1 MRSRLYKNPLPL
13 HYRLVRLVSKSVVR
27 EIWPPFLLGFTAYT
41 FILLIRTILLLA
53 DFAVRRS
60 APFAEVARLV
70 ALSLPWIVVLTFPMA
85 FLLGVLV
92 GIGRLNTD
100 SELTALRAC
109 GVGPAALY
117 RPVLGAAAAAS
128 VLVLFLYNVVL
139 PPANEALQTAM
150 TRVAATSIVN
160 LVAPRTFREPRPGI
174 TFFFD
179 RAAPDGRAFEGVF
192 LRLGDDVGAPDR
204 IIVARQGSLALE
216 GDRLWLD
223 LRQSEVHELDPDDP
237 SRDRVSRN
245 ETQRLLLAGE
255 APNPSGA
262 GVRVERG
269 LRSQALPELWK
280 SAHTLSRRDPERRLA
295 WVEIHKKFAIPVA
308 CLAFALV
315 GVPLGQ
321 TLRRGGRGGSFALSL
336 AVLLGYYLLLTSG
349 ETWAQEGRL
358 APALAM
364 WLPNVLLVA
373 LGVGAAFFRPSG
385 RVPRAPRP
393 QIAPEAAAALPVVER
408 RPAVAISSS
417 TTPPVSRTA
426 PRSRRRRWSPR
437 LLSLL
442 DRYVLAR
449 FLSALLLVFASA
461 MLLSIVVDYA
471 DKLDEV
477 ARHHPPFSAIL
488 GFYRYFALSIAIQI
502 APFAVLLAALVG
514 LGVLSKNAEDTAFKA
529 SGVSL
534 WRLAAPVA
542 VFVALAAAGVFA
554 VGEYVLPIAEQ
565 RQMRFRNVIYGRPID
580 YGIRSSAERNWYLA
594 GDGRIWFREESV
606 PARNALLGVSIFSFD
621 PEFTLTGRTD
631 ARAAV
636 WKDGE
641 WTLTDGWT
649 RAFDGSDP
657 PFRKFAE
664 DRTRGDPP
672 DAVVASRRRPEE
684 MRFRELER
692 LTRHLR
698 AGGYPTASLETALQ
712 AKLAQPALLPVMALL
727 AVPFAF
733 RVGRRGA
740 LAGIGVGLSLGIL
753 TLVASA
759 FATKLG
765 EVGALPPWLAAWS
778 PAILF
783 GLAAVYLILRIRT

>member
-1 MRSRLYKNPLPL
+1 MRPSLISR
-13 HYRLVRLVSKSVVR
+13 SVVR

-41 FILLIRTILLLA
+41 FILLIRTIFLLA

-60 APFAEVARLV
+60 APFAEVAKLV

-109 GVGPAALY
+109 GVGPGALY

-128 VLVLFLYNVVL
+128 LLVLFLYNVVL
-139 PPANEALQTAM
+139 PPANQALQAAM
-150 TRVAATSIVN
+150 VRVAATSIVN
-160 LVAPRTFREPRPGI
+160 VVAPRTFREPRPGI

-179 RAAPDGRAFEGVF
+179 RASADGRAFEGVF
-192 LRLGDDVGAPDR
+192 LRLGEDEGAPDR
-204 IIVARQGSLALE
+204 IIVAKQGALTLE

-223 LRQSEVHELDPDDP
+223 LRESEVHELDPTDP

-245 ETQRLLLAGE
+245 DTQRLLLAGE
-255 APNPSGA
+255 ASNAPGA
-262 GVRVERG
+262 SVQVHRGVR
-269 LRSQALPELWK
+269 SQTLPELWR
-280 SAHTLSRRDPERRLA
+280 SAKARPATPAQRRLA

-336 AVLLGYYLLLTSG
+336 GILLGYYVLLSTG
-349 ETWAQEGRL
+349 ETWATEGRIP
-358 APALAM
+358 PALAM
-364 WLPNVLLVA
+364 WLPNLLLVG
-373 LGVGAAFFRPSG
+373 LAAAAATIRPSG
-385 RVPRAPRP
+385 RTPHAPRP
-393 QIAPEAAAALPVVER
+393 RIAAATA
-408 RPAVAISSS
+408 AIASAQARFLGARKTESRADEA
-417 TTPPVSRTA
+417 PP
-426 PRSRRRRWSPR
+426 RRRLRPR
-437 LLSLL
+437 ILSLV
-442 DRYVLAR
+442 DRYVLAK
-449 FLSALLLVFASA
+449 FLAALFFIFASA

-477 ARHHPPFSAIL
+477 SRHRPPFSAIL
-488 GFYRYFALSIAIQI
+488 GFYRNFALSIAVQI
-502 APFAVLLAALVG
+502 APFAVLIAAHVG
-514 LGVLSKNAEDTAFKA
+514 LGVLSKNSEDTAFKA

-534 WRLAAPVA
+534 WRLAAPVV
-542 VFVALAAAGVFA
+542 VFVGLFAAGLFA
-554 VGEYVLPIAEQ
+554 VGEYFLPIAEQ
-565 RQMRFRNVIYGRPID
+565 RQMRFRNVIYGRPVD
-580 YGIRSSAERNWYLA
+580 YGIRTSAERNWYLA
-594 GDGRIWFREESV
+594 KDGRIWFREESL
-606 PARNALLGVSIFSFD
+606 PARNTLLGVSIFRFAPD
-621 PEFTLTGRTD
+621 FTLTGRTD
-631 ARAAV
+631 AREAV
-636 WKDGE
+636 WTGADWTLKDG
-641 WTLTDGWT
+641 WD
-649 RAFDGSDP
+649 RAFTGGDA
-657 PFRKFAE
+657 PFRRFAE
-664 DRTRGDPP
+664 DRVAGDPP
-672 DAVVASRRRPEE
+672 ESVVASRRRPEE

-712 AKLAQPALLPVMALL
+712 SKIAQPALLPVMALL

-740 LAGIGVGLSLGIL
+740 LAGIGVGLTLGIV

-778 PAILF
+778 TAILF
-783 GLAAVYLILRIRT
+783 GLGAVYLSLRIRT

>member
-1 MRSRLYKNPLPL
+1 MRLSLISR
-13 HYRLVRLVSKSVVR
+13 SVLR

-41 FILLIRTILLLA
+41 FILLVRTILLLA

-60 APFAEVARLV
+60 APFGEVAKLV
-70 ALSLPWIVVLTFPMA
+70 GLSLPWIVVLTFPMA

-100 SELTALRAC
+100 SELTALRSC
-109 GVGPAALY
+109 GVGPGALY

-128 VLVLFLYNVVL
+128 LSVLFLYNVVL
-139 PPANEALQTAM
+139 PPSNRALQAAM

-179 RAAPDGRAFEGVF
+179 RAAADGRSFEGVF

-204 IIVARQGSLALE
+204 IIVARQGALTLE
-216 GDRLWLD
+216 GDQLWLD

-237 SRDRVSRN
+237 ARDRVSRN
-245 ETQRLLLAGE
+245 ETQRLLLAGD
-255 APNPSGA
+255 APNPGGTS
-262 GVRVERG
+262 VRVRPG
-269 LRSQALPELWK
+269 LRSQGLPELWK
-280 SAHTLSRRDPERRLA
+280 TVHTLPANSPDRRLA

-308 CLAFALV
+308 CLAFALI
-315 GVPLGQ
+315 GLPLGQ
-321 TLRRGGRGGSFALSL
+321 ALRRGGRGGSFALSL
-336 AVLLGYYLLLTSG
+336 AVLLGYYLLLSSG
-349 ETWAQEGRL
+349 ETWAQEGRIP
-358 APALAM
+358 PALAM
-364 WLPNVLLVA
+364 WLPNALLA
-373 LGVGAAFFRPSG
+373 GLGVAAALVRPSG
-385 RVPRAPRP
+385 RTPHAPRP
-393 QIAPEAAAALPVVER
+393 RVQAETAAPTPALRAGPKTAAPADSAPPPR
-408 RPAVAISSS
+408 RS
-417 TTPPVSRTA
+417 
-426 PRSRRRRWSPR
+426 WPR

-449 FLSALLLVFASA
+449 FLSALFLVFGSA
-461 MLLSIVVDYA
+461 LMLSIVVDYA

-477 ARHHPPFSAIL
+477 ARHHPPFSAIF
-488 GFYRYFALSIAIQI
+488 GFYRNFVLSIAIQI

-542 VFVALAAAGVFA
+542 VLVGLGAVAVFA
-554 VGEYVLPIAEQ
+554 IGEYVLPIAEQ
-565 RQMRFRNVIYGRPID
+565 RQTRFRNLIYGRPAD
-580 YGIRSSAERNWYLA
+580 YGIRTSAERNWYLA
-594 GDGRIWFREESV
+594 GDGGIWFREESV
-606 PARNALLGVSIFSFD
+606 PARNALLGVSIFRFD
-621 PEFTLTGRTD
+621 PDFTLTDRTD
-631 ARAAV
+631 AREAV
-636 WKDGE
+636 WSGGQ
-641 WTLTDGWT
+641 WTLKDGWT
-649 RAFDGSDP
+649 RSFAGNGPAYRPFD
-657 PFRKFAE
+657 E
-664 DRTRGDPP
+664 DRVGGDPP
-672 DAVVASRRRPEE
+672 AAVVASRRRPEE

-740 LAGIGVGLSLGIL
+740 LAGIGVGLTLGIL

-765 EVGALPPWLAAWS
+765 EVGALPPWIAAWS

-783 GLAAVYLILRIRT
+783 GLAAAYLILRIRT

>member
-1 MRSRLYKNPLPL
+1 MRPSLISRAVL
-13 HYRLVRLVSKSVVR
+13 R

-60 APFAEVARLV
+60 APFAEVAKLV

-109 GVGPAALY
+109 GIGPAALY

-128 VLVLFLYNVVL
+128 LLVLFLYNVVL
-139 PPANEALQTAM
+139 PPANQALQTAM

-179 RAAPDGRAFEGVF
+179 RAAADGRSFEGVF
-192 LRLGDDVGAPDR
+192 LRLGDDEGAPDR
-204 IIVARQGSLALE
+204 IIVARQGSLTLE

-237 SRDRVSRN
+237 ARDRVSKN
-245 ETQRLLLAGE
+245 ETQRLLLAGDS
-255 APNPSGA
+255 PNPA
-262 GVRVERG
+262 GSSVRVQRG
-269 LRSQALPELWK
+269 LRSQSLPELWK
-280 SAHTLSRRDPERRLA
+280 SAHTFPAKGSDRRLA

-336 AVLLGYYLLLTSG
+336 GVLLGYYLLLSSG
-349 ETWAQEGRL
+349 ETWAQEGRIP
-358 APALAM
+358 PALAM
-364 WLPNVLLVA
+364 WLPNVLLVG
-373 LGVGAAFFRPSG
+373 LGIAAASFRPAG
-385 RVPRAPRP
+385 RTPRAPRP
-393 QIAPEAAAALPVVER
+393 IPSPDAAAS
-408 RPAVAISSS
+408 RPEPQPSDAVGA
-417 TTPPVSRTA
+417 
-426 PRSRRRRWSPR
+426 SRRRLPR
-437 LLSLL
+437 LLSLV

-449 FLSALLLVFASA
+449 FLSALLLIFASA
-461 MLLSIVVDYA
+461 LLLSMVVDYF

-477 ARHHPPFSAIL
+477 ARHRPPFAAVL
-488 GFYRYFALSIAIQI
+488 GFYRYFVLSIAIQI
-502 APFAVLLAALVG
+502 APFAVLLATLVG

-534 WRLAAPVA
+534 WRLALPVA
-542 VFVALAAAGVFA
+542 AFVAIGAVGVFA

-565 RQMRFRNVIYGRPID
+565 RQSRFRNVIYGRPAD
-580 YGIRSSAERNWYLA
+580 YGLRTAAERNWYLA
-594 GDGRIWFREESV
+594 RDGRIWFREESI
-606 PARNALLGVSIFSFD
+606 PARSALLGVSIFRFD
-621 PEFTLTGRTD
+621 PDFTLSGRTD
-631 ARAAV
+631 ARQAV
-636 WKDGE
+636 WNGSE
-641 WTLTDGWT
+641 WVLTDGWS
-649 RAFDGSDP
+649 RAFDGRDES
-657 PFRKFAE
+657 FRRFAE
-664 DRTRGDPP
+664 DRVGGDPAE
-672 DAVVASRRRPEE
+672 AVVASRRRPEE

-740 LAGIGVGLSLGIL
+740 LAGIGVGLTLGIL

-783 GLAAVYLILRIRT
+783 GLGASYLILRIRT

>member
-1 MRSRLYKNPLPL
+1 MRLSLISR
-13 HYRLVRLVSKSVVR
+13 SIVR

-60 APFAEVARLV
+60 APFVEVAQLV

-92 GIGRLNTD
+92 GMARLNTD
-100 SELTALRAC
+100 SELTALRSC

-117 RPVLGAAAAAS
+117 RPVLGTAAVAG
-128 VLVLFLYNVVL
+128 LFVLFLYNVIL
-139 PPANEALQTAM
+139 PPANEALQASM
-150 TRVAATSIVN
+150 TRVAASSIVN
-160 LVAPRTFREPRPGI
+160 LVAPRTFREPKPGI

-179 RAAPDGRAFEGVF
+179 RAAADGRSFEGVF

-204 IIVARQGSLALE
+204 IIVAKQGSLSLE

-223 LRQSEVHELDPDDP
+223 LRQSEVHELDAADP

-245 ETQRLLLAGE
+245 DTQRLLLAGE
-255 APNPSGA
+255 SAIPGGGTVRVQR
-262 GVRVERG
+262 GVR
-269 LRSQALPELWK
+269 SQSLPELWK
-280 SAHTLSRRDPERRLA
+280 TAHPPAGSRAASASAAAGDRRLA
-295 WVEIHKKFAIPVA
+295 WVEIHKKFAIPFA

-321 TLRRGGRGGSFALSL
+321 TLRRGGRGGGFAISL
-336 AVLLGYYLLLTSG
+336 GVLLGYYLLLTSG
-349 ETWAQEGRL
+349 ETWAQEGRM

-364 WLPNVLLVA
+364 WLPNAILVA
-373 LGVGAAFFRPSG
+373 LGVAAAAFRFSG
-385 RVPRAPRP
+385 RAPRAPRP
-393 QIAPEAAAALPVVER
+393 RIEAKAVDSRTPRTAAAAA
-408 RPAVAISSS
+408 PA
-417 TTPPVSRTA
+417 A
-426 PRSRRRRWSPR
+426 PSMPRRRRLPR
-437 LLSLL
+437 LLSLV
-442 DRYVLAR
+442 DRYVLTR
-449 FLSALLLVFASA
+449 FLSALLLIFLSA

-477 ARHHPPFSAIL
+477 ARHHPGFRNVL
-488 GFYRYFALSIAIQI
+488 GYYRYFALSLAIQI
-502 APFAVLLAALVG
+502 APFAVLLATLVG
-514 LGVLSKNAEDTAFKA
+514 LGVLSKNVEDTAFKA
-529 SGVSL
+529 SGISL
-534 WRLAAPVA
+534 WRLAAPVVAFVGIGA
-542 VFVALAAAGVFA
+542 VVAFA
-554 VGEYVLPIAEQ
+554 VGEYVLPVAEQ
-565 RQMRFRNVIYGRPID
+565 RQARFRNVIYGRPVD
-580 YGIRSSAERNWYLA
+580 YGIRSSAERNWYLSSN
-594 GDGRIWFREESV
+594 GEIWFREESV
-606 PARNALLGVSIFSFD
+606 PARNALLGVSVFHFDRSFN
-621 PEFTLTGRTD
+621 LTARTD
-631 ARAAV
+631 ARQAV
-636 WKDGE
+636 WSGHDWK
-641 WTLTDGWT
+641 LTDGWSRLYDT
-649 RAFDGSDP
+649 GTAGAARSTTDDA

-664 DRTRGDPP
+664 DRVGGDPP
-672 DAVVASRRRPEE
+672 ASVVASRRRPEE

-740 LAGIGVGLSLGIL
+740 LAGIGVGLTLGIL

-759 FATKLG
+759 FSTKLG

-778 PAILF
+778 PAIFF
-783 GLAAVYLILRIRT
+783 GLAGAYLTLRIRT